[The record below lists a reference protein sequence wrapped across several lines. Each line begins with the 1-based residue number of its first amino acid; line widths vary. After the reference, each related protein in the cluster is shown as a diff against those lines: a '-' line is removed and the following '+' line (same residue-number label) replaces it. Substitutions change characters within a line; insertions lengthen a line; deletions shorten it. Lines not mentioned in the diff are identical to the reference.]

1 MRKTTIIMGIT
12 MIVLC
17 GALFTI
23 VLSYQ
28 NSIDDYLT
36 LEKDLVEA
44 TQSYVKIEYKNEIT
58 DTLEVTTSDLVKKG
72 YIEEDI
78 LTVNE
83 DKCKGSVKVIK
94 SFDSLEYEADIKCKD
109 YSTYK

>member
-1 MRKTTIIMGIT
+1 MV
-12 MIVLC
+12 VLC
-17 GALFTI
+17 GALFGI

-36 LEKDLVEA
+36 LERDLVEA
-44 TQSYVKIEYKNEIT
+44 AQSYVKIERKNEIT
-58 DTLEVTTSDLVKKG
+58 DTLEIKTNDLVKKG

-83 DKCKGSVKVIK
+83 DKCKGLVKVTK
-94 SFDSLEYEADIKCKD
+94 SFDSLEYEANIKCKN
-109 YSTYK
+109 YSTYE